1 MNIILLGPPGV
12 GKGTQ
17 AVIISK
23 EFNLYSIS
31 TGDILRESIKNNDEL
46 GKKVKNYVENGALV
60 PDNLIIMLINQA
72 MNANISFNG
81 FLFDGFP
88 RTVQQ
93 AKGLD
98 VIFTERGNQVDTVL
112 AINAD
117 NEIIMERLLS
127 RRICPGCGM
136 VYNLITNPPRNGGKC
151 DICNLELTIR
161 KDDNRETIL
170 HRLEV
175 YRKRTAPLLIYYKEK
190 LIKVN
195 GAESV
200 SDVADNII
208 ENLVRYSNAR
218 R

>member
-1 MNIILLGPPGV
+1 MNIVLLGPPGV

-23 EFNLYSIS
+23 EFNLYNIS
-31 TGDILRESIKNNDEL
+31 TGDILRENIKKNDEL

-60 PDNLIIMLINQA
+60 PDDLIIILMIQT
-72 MNANISFNG
+72 MNANISFDG

-88 RTVQQ
+88 RTIQQ

-98 VIFTERGNQVDTVL
+98 EMFAKRENQVDAVL
-112 AINAD
+112 AINSD

-127 RRICPGCGM
+127 RRVCPGCGM
-136 VYNLITNPPRNGGKC
+136 VYNLITNPPRNGKRC

-175 YRKRTAPLLIYYKEK
+175 YRKRTAPLLIYYKDK

-200 SDVADNII
+200 SNVADNII

>member
-1 MNIILLGPPGV
+1 MNIVLLGPPGV

-23 EFNLYSIS
+23 EFNLYNIS
-31 TGDILRESIKNNDEL
+31 TGNILRESIKKNDEL
-46 GKKVKNYVENGALV
+46 GNKVKNYVENGALV
-60 PDNLIIMLINQA
+60 PDNLIIMLINQT

-98 VIFTERGNQVDTVL
+98 VIFAERENQVDTVL

-136 VYNLITNPPRNGGKC
+136 VYNLITNPPRNGKKC
-151 DICNLELTIR
+151 DICSLELTIR

-190 LIKVN
+190 LIKIN

-200 SDVADNII
+200 S
-208 ENLVRYSNAR
+208 
-218 R
+218 